1 MVMGLISSKVAS
13 LILAGTLATGGTAA
27 LVSMT
32 YEGKDALKTVRLWMM
47 DESTKVQQFDKA
59 EGKLLEKISALK
71 SAAAEKIVEANN
83 LIAGKNTSI
92 RDKNDAIEELEIE
105 IEGYLEQIAS
115 LQAEI
120 ENLNGVNEQ
129 LRAELASAYEVLE
142 QANELI
148 AELQGEIESLTAEN
162 QRLNEELGKANDEI
176 EEANDDAFATEAFI
190 NQVKTDNL
198 QPLSEGEIEELDI
211 TLPEIVDESV
221 TE

>member
-1 MVMGLISSKVAS
+1 M
-13 LILAGTLATGGTAA
+13 
-27 LVSMT
+27 
-32 YEGKDALKTVRLWMM
+32 
-47 DESTKVQQFDKA
+47 
-59 EGKLLEKISALK
+59 
-71 SAAAEKIVEANN
+71 
-83 LIAGKNTSI
+83 
-92 RDKNDAIEELEIE
+92 
-105 IEGYLEQIAS
+105 
-115 LQAEI
+115 
-120 ENLNGVNEQ
+120 
-129 LRAELASAYEVLE
+129 ASAYEVLE

-190 NQVKTDNL
+190 DQVKTDDF

>member
-1 MVMGLISSKVAS
+1 MGLISGKVAS
-13 LILAGTLATGGTAA
+13 LILVGSLATGGAA
-27 LVSMT
+27 GLVSMT

-47 DESTKVQQFDKA
+47 DESTKVQQFDKV
-59 EGKLLEKISALK
+59 EGKLLEKIGALK
-71 SAAAEKIVEANN
+71 SAATEKIGEANN
-83 LIAGKNTSI
+83 LIAGKNTTI
-92 RDKNDAIEELEIE
+92 RDKNAAIEELEIE

-129 LRAELASAYEVLE
+129 LRTELASAYEVLE
-142 QANELI
+142 RANELI
-148 AELQGEIESLTAEN
+148 AELQGEVESLTAEN

-190 NQVKTDNL
+190 YQVKTDNF
-198 QPLSEGEIEELDI
+198 QPLSDGEFEELDI